1 MRGVVTSVAGV
12 VRQEREKFEDGKYDK
27 VMDKLGEAYKTV
39 RDKAQYVD
47 EKVLRRLDELE
58 GRKAALQKEL
68 DSLEAEPEPT
78 DEPVKKSVKKSTKD
92 EEIKASKAADLKA
105 RKAQLQREMEKL
117 INDSEDMLK
126 EAEQE

>member
-1 MRGVVTSVAGV
+1 MVRHRANAAKRAQKQTARQTRWMVCERRCSV
-12 VRQEREKFEDGKYDK
+12 
-27 VMDKLGEAYKTV
+27 
-39 RDKAQYVD
+39 
-47 EKVLRRLDELE
+47 
-58 GRKAALQKEL
+58 
-68 DSLEAEPEPT
+68 AEPEPT